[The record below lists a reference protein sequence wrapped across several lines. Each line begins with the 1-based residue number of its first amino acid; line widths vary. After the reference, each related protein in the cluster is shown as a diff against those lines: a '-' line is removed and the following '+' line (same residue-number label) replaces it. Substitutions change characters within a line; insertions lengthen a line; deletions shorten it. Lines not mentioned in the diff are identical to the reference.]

1 MSENLDVIFKP
12 RSIAIVG
19 TSRKE
24 GTIGRQIL
32 HNLVDYGFNGPVYP
46 VNPKAEY
53 VNSIK
58 CYPSVSDIP
67 DQVDLAIIVI
77 PKEFVLGVIDECSE
91 KGVKGVVVI
100 SAGFKEIG
108 KKGVKL
114 ERELVK
120 KIKGYGMRLIGPN
133 CMGVINTE
141 SEFQMDAT
149 FGSTLPLKG
158 HVGFMSQS
166 GALGNIILEYAGEL
180 KIGFSK
186 FVSMGNKA
194 DVSGNDLLLDF
205 EDDENTKIILM
216 YLESFGNPRKF
227 TKIARRVTKKK
238 PIIAVKAG
246 RTLAGAKAASS
257 HTGALAGLD
266 VAVEAL
272 FDQCGVLRAS
282 SIEEIFD
289 YALAFSNQP
298 LPKSNRVAI
307 VTNAGGPGII
317 ATDACVS
324 LGLEMSEFEKETFS
338 ALNSVLPEEASCQN
352 PVDILGDG
360 GPERYEKSLDI
371 VLRDKNVDSVIAI
384 FVPPLISRTLDVAIA
399 ISEVSSKY
407 NKPVLGCFMGRE
419 EVLTSIQEL
428 EKNNIPAYLFPES
441 AAKSIAGMY
450 KYHKLINRKE
460 GEIRSYDVN
469 KERAKRIIEKGL
481 LDGEGYLPPDKVGGI
496 LESYGF
502 EFPKSKLVKN
512 ENEAVAFA
520 DSVGYPVVLKIVS
533 PDVLHKTDA
542 GGVVLNLNDEKAVR
556 AGFSK
561 MLSDVKRN
569 IPNVNIDGLLVQ
581 KMISGGRET
590 ILGVKIDQSFG
601 PLIMFGLGGIYVEVL
616 KDVSFRIAPISDLDA
631 HEMIRNIK
639 SYPLLSGFRGEE
651 PVDIE
656 AIEEY
661 IQRLSRLV
669 EDFPEIEEMDINPF
683 MAFEKGKPCNVLDAR
698 IKVGMSFQRKSFY

>member
-1 MSENLDVIFKP
+1 MSENLDSIFRP

-32 HNLVDYGFNGPVYP
+32 HNLVTYGFNGPVYP
-46 VNPKAEY
+46 VNPNAEY

-58 CYPSVSDIP
+58 CYPSVSAIP
-67 DQVDLAIIVI
+67 DQVDLAVIVI
-77 PKEFVLGVIDECSE
+77 PKEFVLSVIDECSE

-108 KKGVKL
+108 DKGIKL
-114 ERELVK
+114 EQELVK
-120 KIKGYGMRLIGPN
+120 KIKEYNMRLVGPN

-141 SEFQMDAT
+141 PDVMMDAT
-149 FGSTLPLKG
+149 FGSTLPLDG

-166 GALGNIILEYAGEL
+166 GALGNIILEYADEL

-194 DVSGNDLLLDF
+194 DVSGNDLLMDF
-205 EDDENTKIILM
+205 ENDERTKIILM
-216 YLESFGNPRKF
+216 YLESFGNPRNF

-238 PIIAVKAG
+238 PVIAVKAG
-246 RTLAGAKAASS
+246 RTLAGAEAASS

-266 VAVEAL
+266 VAVDAL
-272 FDQCGVLRAS
+272 FDQTGVLRAT
-282 SIEEIFD
+282 SIEELFD

-298 LPKSNRVAI
+298 LPGGNKVAI

-324 LGLEMSEFEKETFS
+324 LGLQMSEFEDESTKALKEI
-338 ALNSVLPEEASCQN
+338 LPEEASVQN

-450 KYHKLINRKE
+450 KYHELINRRE
-460 GEIRSYDVN
+460 GDIRSFKVDS
-469 KERAKRIIEKGL
+469 ERVKRIIEKGL
-481 LDGEGYLPPDKVGGI
+481 EDGEGFLPPDKVGGI
-496 LESYGF
+496 LEAYGF

-512 ENEAVAFA
+512 EDEAVAFA
-520 DSVGYPVVLKIVS
+520 ESIGYPVVLKIVS
-533 PDVLHKTDA
+533 PDVIHKVDS
-542 GGVVLNLNDEKAVR
+542 GGVILNLGDEKEVR
-556 AGFSK
+556 EGFSK
-561 MLSDVKRN
+561 MISDVKNN
-569 IPNVNIDGLLVQ
+569 IPSVKIDGVLVQ
-581 KMISGGRET
+581 KMVTGGRET
-590 ILGVKIDQSFG
+590 ILGMKLDASFG
-601 PLIMFGLGGIYVEVL
+601 PLVMFGLGGIYVEVL

-631 HEMIRNIK
+631 HEMVKSTK
-639 SYPLLSGFRGEE
+639 SYPLLAGFRGEE

-656 AIEEY
+656 SIEEY

-669 EDFPEIEEMDINPF
+669 EDFPEIEELDINPLIV
-683 MAFEKGKPCNVLDAR
+683 FEKGRCCNVVDAR
-698 IKVGMSFQRKSFY
+698 MKVRRTKR

>member
-1 MSENLDVIFKP
+1 MSENLDSIFRP

-32 HNLVDYGFNGPVYP
+32 HNLVTYGFNGPVYP
-46 VNPKAEY
+46 VNPNAEY

-58 CYPSVSDIP
+58 CYPSVSAIP
-67 DQVDLAIIVI
+67 DQVDLAVIVI

-108 KKGVKL
+108 EKGIKL
-114 ERELVK
+114 ERELIK
-120 KIKGYGMRLIGPN
+120 KIKEYNMRLVGPN

-141 SEFQMDAT
+141 PDIMMDTT
-149 FGSTLPLKG
+149 FGSTLPLDG

-166 GALGNIILEYAGEL
+166 GALGNIILEYADEL

-194 DVSGNDLLLDF
+194 DVSGNDLLMDF
-205 EDDENTKIILM
+205 ENDERTKIILM
-216 YLESFGNPRKF
+216 YLESFGNPRNF

-257 HTGALAGLD
+257 HTGALVGLD
-266 VAVEAL
+266 VAVDAL
-272 FDQCGVLRAS
+272 FDQTGVLRAT
-282 SIEEIFD
+282 SIEELFD

-298 LPKSNRVAI
+298 LPAGNNVAI

-324 LGLEMSEFEKETFS
+324 LGLHMSEFEKETFE
-338 ALNSVLPEEASCQN
+338 ALKEVLPEEASVQN

-360 GPERYEKSLDI
+360 GAERYEKSLDI

-384 FVPPLISRTLDVAIA
+384 FVPPLISKTLDVAIA

-407 NKPVLGCFMGRE
+407 SKPVLGCFMGRE
-419 EVLTSIQEL
+419 EVLTSVQEL

-450 KYHKLINRKE
+450 KYHNLINRRE
-460 GEIRSYDVN
+460 GDIKAFDVD
-469 KERAKRIIEKGL
+469 KERVKKIIDKGL
-481 LDGEGYLPPDKVGGI
+481 EDGEGFLPPDKVGGI
-496 LESYGF
+496 LEAYGF

-512 ENEAVAFA
+512 EDEAVAF
-520 DSVGYPVVLKIVS
+520 SESIGYPVVLKIVS
-533 PDVLHKTDA
+533 PDVIHKVDS
-542 GGVVLNLNDEKAVR
+542 GGVILNLRDEKDVR
-556 AGFSK
+556 EGFTK
-561 MLSDVKRN
+561 MITDVKEN
-569 IPNVNIDGLLVQ
+569 IPDVKIDGVLVQ
-581 KMISGGRET
+581 KMVTGGRET
-590 ILGVKIDQSFG
+590 ILGMTIDASFG
-601 PLIMFGLGGIYVEVL
+601 PLVMFGLGGIYVEVL

-631 HEMIRNIK
+631 HEMVKSIK

-656 AIEEY
+656 SIEDY

-683 MAFEKGKPCNVLDAR
+683 MVFEKGRCCNVLDAR
-698 IKVGMSFQRKSFY
+698 IKVGHSFERKRTM